1 MTIATLSSNDWLR
14 REARLTEARAVIRAK
29 PGTYSDLTV
38 LAACATLMD
47 DGDALDWRDAQLVRV
62 AVLSQVEDDQ
72 PLTQQI
78 AEALKA
84 RGPLGVI
91 ADVVGLAVIIG
102 ICLAIYNAPEIARAL
117 GW

>member
-1 MTIATLSSNDWLR
+1 MTIATPSSNDWLR
-14 REARLTEARAVIRAK
+14 YEAALAHARHVADAP
-29 PGTYSDLTV
+29 PGTYSDLAV
-38 LAACATLMD
+38 LTACATLMD
-47 DGDALDWRDAQLVRV
+47 SHCASDWRKGHRTRA
-62 AVLSQVEDDQ
+62 AVLSRVEDDP

-91 ADVVGLAVIIG
+91 ADVVGLTVIIG